1 MLCLTTRQ
9 LKYERKIEVTYKE
22 AIGYMILAAKVLNID
37 KEVIEQIET
46 EMQYQIETK
55 TDEEARE
62 AYKSYASF
70 WI

>member
-1 MLCLTTRQ
+1 M
-9 LKYERKIEVTYKE
+9 TYKE